1 MPKSPGFFH
10 RPFFIRLFNWEF
22 WSFNALYGWIMPV
35 WFLLCLRA
43 RSFFFFNASNPRIE
57 NGGLTNENKKDI
69 HAILPEDLYP
79 RTRHFA
85 KGTVPTDVLE
95 GLREKGLALPLIGK
109 PDIGGRGR
117 GIKILKT
124 EEDIIHYAQL
134 CTMDYHIQDL
144 VPWPLEVGIFY
155 CRMPDEEKGRITG
168 IVRKEFLS
176 VTGDGRST
184 LRELVRY
191 DKRAIMYMKSIEEMH
206 GPVLDK
212 VPAAGERIVLSH
224 IGNHAR
230 GALFLDETSLADAR
244 LNETIDKVSKRIPE
258 FYFGRLDIRYR
269 DWEAL
274 KRGEDFVMLEVNGA
288 GAEPTHMYD
297 PKHSLFWAWR
307 EIIRHW
313 VWLFRISRANH
324 KKGIPYLTFAE
335 GMAMVRKDKEIDLQ
349 LKEIPL

>member
-1 MPKSPGFFH
+1 MPF
-10 RPFFIRLFNWEF
+10 
-22 WSFNALYGWIMPV
+22 

-69 HAILPEDLYP
+69 HAILPDDLYP
-79 RTRHFA
+79 KTRHFD
-85 KGTVPTDVLE
+85 KGTDSSAVLD
-95 GLREKGLALPLIGK
+95 GLREVGLQLPLIGK

-124 EEDIIHYAQL
+124 EEDIVRYAEL
-134 CTMDYHIQDL
+134 CTMDFHIQNL
-144 VPWPLEVGIFY
+144 VPWPQEVGIFY
-155 CRMPDEEKGRITG
+155 CRMPDEAKGRITG

-176 VTGDGRST
+176 VTGDGKST
-184 LRELVRY
+184 LRDLVMQ
-191 DKRAIMYMKSIEEMH
+191 DKRAIMYIASVEEMH
-206 GPVLDK
+206 GGNLAI
-212 VPAAGERIVLSH
+212 VPKAGERFILSH

-230 GALFLDETSLADAR
+230 GALFLDETGLADAQ
-244 LNETIDKVSKRIPE
+244 LNDTIDRISKRIPE

-297 PKHSLFWAWR
+297 PRHSIFWAWR

-313 VWLFRISRANH
+313 VWLFKISRANH
-324 KKGIPYLTFAE
+324 KKGIPYLTFRE
-335 GMAMVRKDKEIDLQ
+335 GLAMVRKDKEIDAQ
-349 LKEIPL
+349 LKAIPL